1 MHKNAI
7 MPIVRSRQSVFR
19 TADLALLWK
28 IQEKD
33 YLKNKIYRLVKSGS
47 LIRLRA
53 GLFAWS
59 QEYDPLLVANKL
71 LCPSYVSL
79 QTILAQAG
87 AIFQYDSRI
96 YSVAQ
101 HSAQKEVDSKKYI
114 YRKIRDL
121 VFFQK
126 KGVIIK
132 NNVSLATKERAFMDW
147 LYLTPSASVDNLSV
161 LNPSICFDLLPLYK
175 NSSLERRVWQCFKE
189 KSMK

>member
-1 MHKNAI
+1 MHKDSFF
-7 MPIVRSRQSVFR
+7 PILRSGQSVFS

-33 YLKNKIYRLVKSGS
+33 YLKNKICRLVKSGAF
-47 LIRLRA
+47 IRLRS

-59 QEYDPLLVANKL
+59 RDYDPLLVANKL
-71 LCPSYVSL
+71 LFPSYVSL

-101 HSAQKEVDSKKYI
+101 HSAQKAVDSKKYV
-114 YRKIRDL
+114 YRKIRDFI
-121 VFFQK
+121 FFQK
-126 KGVIIK
+126 RGITVTH
-132 NNVSLATKERAFMDW
+132 NVSLATKERAFLDW

-161 LNPSICFDLLPLYK
+161 LNAELCFDLLPLYH
-175 NSSLERRVWQCFKE
+175 NRSLERRVRQCFKE
-189 KSMK
+189 RNMK